1 MYPHY
6 TIKCTYSQYENSIY
20 GINRVYR
27 AFDFGSPTGYHLSK
41 KPTLVGFFM
50 PDVSMMCP
58 PHALIQLTFL
68 VFYVS
73 INVSME
79 S

>member
-6 TIKCTYSQYENSIY
+6 TIKCTYSQGLLNKYFR
-20 GINRVYR
+20 NRAYSQ
-27 AFDFGSPTGYHLSK
+27 FDFGSPTGYHLSK

-50 PDVSMMCP
+50 HDVSMMCP
-58 PHALIQLTFL
+58 PDALIQLTFL

-73 INVSME
+73 MNVSM
-79 S
+79 